1 MDFADREDQVDSA
14 GQVAQ
19 VDFVARAVDSGVLRR
34 HLPHGEDSG
43 TEEVV

>member
-14 GQVAQ
+14 GQ
-19 VDFVARAVDSGVLRR
+19 VARAVDSGVLRR